1 MYRLTKQPI
10 LEHTLHHPPMS
21 GADGFRVYCF
31 PAMRGGLER
40 AAYAMA
46 FLALRAVR
54 RSCSAFS

>member
-1 MYRLTKQPI
+1 
-10 LEHTLHHPPMS
+10 MS

-40 AAYAMA
+40 AAYAVA